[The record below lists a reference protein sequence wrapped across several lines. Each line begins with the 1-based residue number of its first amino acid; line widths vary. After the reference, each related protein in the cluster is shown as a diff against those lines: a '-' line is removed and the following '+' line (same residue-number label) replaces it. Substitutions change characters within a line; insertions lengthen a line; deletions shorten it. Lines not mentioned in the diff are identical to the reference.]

1 MMLSSQQSLIL
12 VSVIALGTVLTRA
25 LPFILFPR
33 NRKTPG
39 YIAYLGSVIPYAA
52 IGLLIVYCLK
62 NISVFSAPHG
72 IPEAIAIACVVL
84 LHLWK
89 KNTLISIGAGTVI
102 YMLLVQFVF
111 V

>member
-12 VSVIALGTVLTRA
+12 VSVIALGTALTRA

-39 YIAYLGSVIPYAA
+39 YIAYLGNVIPYAA
-52 IGLLIVYCLK
+52 IGLLIVYCLR
-62 NISVFSAPHG
+62 NVSVFTAPYG
-72 IPEAIAIACVVL
+72 IPEGMAIACIVL
-84 LHLWK
+84 LHHWK
-89 KNTLISIGAGTVI
+89 KNTLISIGAGTLI

-111 V
+111 I